1 MKVAVPSDGGFDGNA
16 VPFEKAESFAI
27 AEVGPDG
34 IKEIKVLKPEKNMEE
49 ELKKEGVELVL
60 APEVSK
66 ELTLKLAQMGIK
78 VLTGFSGKVKDVMT
92 MAMKSTLKDFFKAGI
107 TMAKVGKKIMDRRL

>member
-16 VPFEKAESFAI
+16 VPFEKARGLAI

-34 IKEIKVLKPEKNMEE
+34 VKEIKVLKPEGNIVEG
-49 ELKKEGVELVL
+49 LGKEGVELVL

-66 ELTLKLAQMGIK
+66 EMTMKLAQMGIK
-78 VLTGFSGKVKDVMT
+78 VLTGFSGKVKDVMM
-92 MAMKSTLKDFFKAGI
+92 MAMKSTVRDFLKAGL
-107 TMAKVGKKIMDRRL
+107 TMAKVGKKMMDRRF

>member
-1 MKVAVPSDGGFDGNA
+1 MRVAVPSDEGFDGNA
-16 VPFEKAESFAI
+16 VPFEKAKSFAI

-34 IKEIKVLKPEKNMEE
+34 IKEIKVLKPEENIGD

-66 ELTLKLAQMGIK
+66 EITLRLARMGIT
-78 VLTGFSGKVKDVMT
+78 VLTGFSGKVKDVMMT
-92 MAMKSTLKDFFKAGI
+92 ALKSTVRDSLKAGL
-107 TMAKVGKKIMDRRL
+107 TMAKIGKKMIDRRF